1 MADLEIPGGLTVPE
15 HELTFTASRSG
26 GPGGQHVN
34 KVSSRITLLWDL
46 AGSPSVSAEQKERL
60 RARLARRI
68 NDEGVLRLS
77 VSDSRSQAANRKIAL
92 ERLAAL
98 LAAALATQR
107 KRRATRPTKAS
118 KEKRLTEK
126 KVRSRI
132 KQARGTGHQEE
143 G

>member
-15 HELTFTASRSG
+15 SELTFTASRSG

-46 AGSPSVSAEQKERL
+46 EGSPSLSPEHKERL

-92 ERLAAL
+92 ERLVAL
-98 LAAALATQR
+98 LAAALAP
-107 KRRATRPTKAS
+107 RRARRPTRPTKAS
-118 KEKRLTEK
+118 REKRLTDK
-126 KVRSRI
+126 KERSRV
-132 KQARGTGHQEE
+132 KRARGTGHQEE